1 MGKRRRGRQRRQDKA
16 EGRTVPKCARLLIGA
31 RPSARMDAV
40 QVSRAGAVRGPWPD
54 AAKPAL
60 GRARDG
66 SRHRTGAGT
75 VIHDQTNQHLIP
87 VVANALLLSVIT
99 A

>member
-1 MGKRRRGRQRRQDKA
+1 
-16 EGRTVPKCARLLIGA
+16 
-31 RPSARMDAV
+31 MDAV

-99 A
+99 AGVLLRQILDVARLFAGPPPATCLTPR